1 MGAMK
6 SSTRER
12 VAKHR
17 AQLRKAGLR
26 LVQIWVPDTRSK
38 MFAKECRRQS
48 RMLRDDPQEAETLA
62 WLEKAADRDG
72 WR

>member
-1 MGAMK
+1 
-6 SSTRER
+6 
-12 VAKHR
+12 
-17 AQLRKAGLR
+17 
-26 LVQIWVPDTRSK
+26 